1 MLTNFDTNIRRIH
14 QAVAIFGP
22 LHNAVRSPRR
32 NFLHLPLH
40 PTPNGLASGPYPRG
54 GQARLDFKQG
64 TLQYE
69 HPQSGNVTFVLS
81 EYTQRGLFQALL
93 TQMRQ
98 DEMVDFFVDAGDA
111 EPVQF
116 LIDRINADESK
127 TVFLSLD
134 EIAHD
139 DQKLTYD
146 TDVIGAYADW
156 QYQVFTGLARF
167 RARLE
172 GHLSPIV
179 VWPEHFDISTLWFKT
194 PEMDEHKAHMN
205 FGFTP
210 YTPGQYDM
218 PYLYSYAYPFPDNFE
233 PFDLPEP
240 ATWNLDGWTGIV
252 VTYDNL
258 VKQENLAAF
267 VEEFSGTIYQR
278 FYSMLGVL

>member
-1 MLTNFDTNIRRIH
+1 MLTNFDTNIRKIH

-22 LHNAVRSPRR
+22 LNNAVRSPQR

-40 PTPNGLASGPYPRG
+40 PTPDGLASGLYPGG

-64 TLQYE
+64 TLHYE
-69 HPQSGNVTFVLS
+69 HPQSGSFTFVLS
-81 EYTQRGLFQALL
+81 DYTQLGLFQALL

-98 DEMVDFFVDAGDA
+98 DELAAFFTAAGDA
-111 EPVQF
+111 EPVKF
-116 LIDRINADESK
+116 LIDTINADESK

-139 DQKLTYD
+139 DEKLLFD
-146 TDVIGAYADW
+146 TDVIGAYADV

-194 PEMDEHKAHMN
+194 PEMDEHQAHMN

-210 YTPGQYDM
+210 YTPDQYDM
-218 PYLYSYAYPFPDNFE
+218 PYLYSYAYPFPDDFE

-240 ATWNLDGWTGIV
+240 AAWNLDGWTGIV
-252 VTYDNL
+252 VTYDKL
-258 VKQENLAAF
+258 MEHQHLADF
-267 VEEFSGTIYQR
+267 VETIASAIYR
-278 FYSMLGVL
+278 RLYPMLADL